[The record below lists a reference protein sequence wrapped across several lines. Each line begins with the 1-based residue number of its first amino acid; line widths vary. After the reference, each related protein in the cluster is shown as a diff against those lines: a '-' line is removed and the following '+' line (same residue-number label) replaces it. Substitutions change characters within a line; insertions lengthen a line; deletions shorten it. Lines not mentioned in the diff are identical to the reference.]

1 MIVPSLSVNQM
12 VLMNNHCSN
21 DRQFSVHQRCIYVLM
36 GMYVAGTNKL
46 FIEIFHS
53 ETQAVVLKERIL
65 KIYLQI
71 DFFRTKRVKLFFP

>member
-1 MIVPSLSVNQM
+1 
-12 VLMNNHCSN
+12 
-21 DRQFSVHQRCIYVLM
+21 
-36 GMYVAGTNKL
+36 MYVAGTNKL